1 MKNHKIKT
9 ATACYTGGNIYI
21 YYGQLESGLYFRT
34 FDDWD
39 AVYICDS
46 DTEAEKADH
55 SEFYEVHT
63 VEEITGDD
71 FVIFWNTM
79 LRHIIEKKATHG
91 KWSNY
96 DRYDLERRI
105 IK

>member
-1 MKNHKIKT
+1 MKHKIKT

-21 YYGQLESGLYFRT
+21 YYGQLESGLYFRAV
-34 FDDWD
+34 DDWD
-39 AVYICDS
+39 VIYICNS
-46 DTEAEKADH
+46 DTESEDADH
-55 SEFYEVHT
+55 SEFYEAHT

-71 FVIFWNTM
+71 FKEFWNTM
-79 LRHIIEKKATHG
+79 LHHIISKGATHG

-96 DRYDLERRI
+96 SPDDMEIRL